1 MKLSNHL
8 GKSELYSKENIC
20 FGISAKDSI
29 KLKLDVKKETT
40 GVKKGE
46 KVGLR
51 RLKKDLPYIK

>member
-20 FGISAKDSI
+20 FGISAKDSL

-40 GVKKGE
+40 GVKKG
-46 KVGLR
+46 
-51 RLKKDLPYIK
+51 KKWAYED